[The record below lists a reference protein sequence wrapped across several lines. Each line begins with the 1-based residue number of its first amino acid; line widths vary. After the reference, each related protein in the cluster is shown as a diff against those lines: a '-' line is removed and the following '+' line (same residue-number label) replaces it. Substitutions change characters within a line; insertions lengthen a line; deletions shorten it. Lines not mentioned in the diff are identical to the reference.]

1 VWAHSLN
8 AAGVRHSLT
17 DHLRG
22 TAELAGG
29 FAAAFGARDA
39 GYFLGLAHDAGKAS
53 CSWQEGLAEAEKTG
67 GKVGIDHKTLGV
79 YLAANRGLEIAQFAL
94 HGHHGGLTCR
104 DHIGRT
110 MRQERA
116 DGGQRRRAEAEAV
129 LRLMV
134 PELFDSTPVPLP
146 PGFDQLTA
154 REFLVRFLFS
164 CLVDADALDTGAHR
178 SGATR
183 PQVTPAADF
192 GELTA
197 RFEHR
202 RAEFLGGRE
211 RSPADRWRDRVYQSC
226 VAAAGG
232 EEGLYR
238 LAAPTGS
245 GKTLATAA
253 FALRHAAMHGKAR
266 VIVAVPFITITEQ
279 NAGVYR
285 RFLDPGEPGEQP
297 VVLEHHSHVDFD
309 SRSADDRWRRL
320 AAENWDAPFVVTT
333 TVQLFESLF
342 GRRPSRMRKVHRL
355 ANSVIVLDEVQAL
368 PHALLVPL
376 ADALLLLARHFGATV
391 VLSSATQPEL
401 WSLGPLRDVRPRD
414 IVKDPVPLFRA
425 MRHARFEWWLKPGP
439 SLEDVARRAAREPG
453 GALVVVNTVK
463 DARAV
468 FAALRAC
475 PASDAMVRHLS
486 AAMCPAH
493 RQDVLG
499 EVRECL
505 CAKRP
510 VLLVST
516 QLVEAGVD
524 VDFPVVY
531 RAAAPAWTGADRPIV
546 LPSWWWSRW
555 RLILAAAMVTRSP
568 AARMAAP
575 GWARGSVPAQVC
587 GLAKACSTGTPYRRQ
602 VRKATESAAALRAPW
617 QPLVLVP
624 GTRAFVLSMSTCP
637 SWWASAQIAWLL
649 ARPGGTRMRRAAHSV
664 VPSSGQPG
672 SRSTAKPSLRAS
684 QHRASQRP
692 GGASP
697 GSEGYVARAA
707 RGCPLVWD
715 RSQTYAMR
723 SASRQLRPC
732 SPAPGSGRLSLCGCA
747 TEKISMP
754 FSSRLTCRPIARH
767 ASYPF
772 TTVTAGI
779 REEISRT
786 FAQVSAGSRAAARRH
801 RTKSSAVRTS
811 RAASSR
817 RMRSAASRRS
827 PPSSC
832 GRRWPGTAGPRRAI
846 SGRPVVARPALRH
859 GVARGR

>member
-1 VWAHSLN
+1 
-8 AAGVRHSLT
+8 VRHSLT

-531 RAAAPAWTGADRPIV
+531 RAAAPADSLWQAAGRANREGRLGDGGGRVVVFDPSDGGMPPSYRTQVGTTLWHFGPGKPDPDDLATLSQYYQDLYRSIGVESRTGRGAAIQRHREAMDFLAVADGPEREAAGPRDRALAFRMIDDDSVPVVVAYGTAAQRQKVAEAIARLRDPDAADRRWLRV
-546 LPSWWWSRW
+546 LQPY
-555 RLILAAAMVTRSP
+555 T
-568 AARMAAP
+568 
-575 GWARGSVPAQVC
+575 VP
-587 GLAKACSTGTPYRRQ
+587 
-602 VRKATESAAALRAPW
+602 
-617 QPLVLVP
+617 
-624 GTRAFVLSMSTCP
+624 
-637 SWWASAQIAWLL
+637 
-649 ARPGGTRMRRAAHSV
+649 
-664 VPSSGQPG
+664 
-672 SRSTAKPSLRAS
+672 
-684 QHRASQRP
+684 
-692 GGASP
+692 
-697 GSEGYVARAA
+697 
-707 RGCPLVWD
+707 
-715 RSQTYAMR
+715 
-723 SASRQLRPC
+723 
-732 SPAPGSGRLSLCGCA
+732 
-747 TEKISMP
+747 
-754 FSSRLTCRPIARH
+754 
-767 ASYPF
+767 
-772 TTVTAGI
+772 
-779 REEISRT
+779 
-786 FAQVSAGSRAAARRH
+786 
-801 RTKSSAVRTS
+801 VRTS
-811 RAASSR
+811 TAAR
-817 RMRSAASRRS
+817 PEVAAML
-827 PPSSC
+827 
-832 GRRWPGTAGPRRAI
+832 
-846 SGRPVVARPALRH
+846 RPVAGDLSEWAGGYDDAGLVLEPSGEEYIA
-859 GVARGR
+859 